1 MNDSNMNQQAM
12 QNLLKMA
19 SKKLGIPEEKL
30 QSALENGSV
39 ADLAENLKDED
50 KEKLKNIMLKP
61 NLDEQIT
68 NNPQV
73 QEILKKLD
81 D

>member
-1 MNDSNMNQQAM
+1 MNDNNMNQQAM

-30 QSALENGSV
+30 QSALESGSV
-39 ADLAENLKDED
+39 EDFAENLKAED
-50 KEKLKNIMLKP
+50 KEKLKNIMQKP

-73 QEILKKLD
+73 KEILKKLD